1 MKGNVMTH
9 FIVYLKVNNRWM
21 PVISMHI
28 STLDKFYANEIEASP
43 VHQIRYI

>member
-1 MKGNVMTH
+1 MKGNAVTH
-9 FIVYLKVNNRWM
+9 FIIYVKVSNRWM

-28 STLDKFYANEIEASP
+28 STLDKFNANELEASP